1 MSPAALVVCAAVEVD
16 AARAA
21 VFERILDIDMVDD
34 WSVSS
39 LETVWENALDFLYLS
54 GHRGVYTAAVS
65 GAYRFR
71 KAAARWRVGFHFQ
84 SSVALGPK
92 FTHTDSRACV
102 REIVYSVN
110 IVGGM

>member
-21 VFERILDIDMVDD
+21 VFERILDIDIVGD
-34 WSVSS
+34 WSVSWP
-39 LETVWENALDFLYLS
+39 ETVWENTLDSLYLS

-71 KAAARWRVGFHFQ
+71 KAAAGRRAGLYFQ
-84 SSVALGPK
+84 SSVATWSEIHALIRGPASWELY
-92 FTHTDSRACV
+92 TP
-102 REIVYSVN
+102 
-110 IVGGM
+110 